1 MDDEGKLRQRSLWLA
16 RLTMTLFAAT
26 ALLIVGP
33 FLLGLRHTEWST
45 GHYLAYAAANWLPA
59 VFYLYALWAIGRA
72 FGAFGR
78 GGTIGAAMARGCR
91 RAGVALALGGTAS
104 AVGVPNILGALL
116 RSGIIEGSRFGGG
129 TVLVF
134 DIAYLAVGVVGLA
147 LFLLG
152 GLLDRA
158 GRVAEEAQALRSE
171 LGEFV

>member
-1 MDDEGKLRQRSLWLA
+1 MDDEGKLRLRSLWLA
-16 RLTMTLFAAT
+16 RLTMILFAAT
-26 ALLIVGP
+26 AMLILGP
-33 FLLGLRHTEWST
+33 FLLGLRHTPWST
-45 GHYLAYAAANWLPA
+45 GTYLAYSAANWLPS

-91 RAGVALALGGTAS
+91 RAGIALALGGTAS

-116 RSGIIEGSRFGGG
+116 RSGIIEGSRFGSG
-129 TVLVF
+129 TILVF

-158 GRVAEEAQALRSE
+158 GRVAAEAQALRTE
-171 LGEFV
+171 LGEFF

>member
-1 MDDEGKLRQRSLWLA
+1 VGVEGKLRQRSLWLA
-16 RLTMTLFAAT
+16 RLTMTLFVAT

-33 FLLGLRHTEWST
+33 FLLGLSHTEWST
-45 GHYLAYAAANWLPA
+45 SQYLAYASANWLPA

-72 FGAFGR
+72 FGAFGK

-91 RAGVALALGGTAS
+91 RAGIALALGGTAS

-116 RSGIIEGSRFGGG
+116 RSGIIEASRFGGG

-134 DIAYLAVGVVGLA
+134 DVAYLAVGVVGLA

>member
-1 MDDEGKLRQRSLWLA
+1 MDDESKLRQRSLWLS
-16 RLTMTLFAAT
+16 RLTMALLAAT
-26 ALLIVGP
+26 AAVIVLP
-33 FLLGLRHTEWST
+33 FLIGLGRSAWST
-45 GHYLAYAAANWLPA
+45 GHFIAYSAANALPS
-59 VFYLYALWAIGRA
+59 VFYLYALWAMGRA

-91 RAGVALALGGTAS
+91 RAGIALALGGAAS

-116 RSGIIEGSRFGGG
+116 RSGIIEGSRFGSS

-134 DIAYLAVGVVGLA
+134 DVAYLAVGVVGLA

-152 GLLDRA
+152 DLLDRA
-158 GRVAEEAQALRSE
+158 GRLAEEAQALRSE

>member
-1 MDDEGKLRQRSLWLA
+1 MDDETKLRQRSLWLS
-16 RLTMTLFAAT
+16 RVTMALFAAT
-26 ALLIVGP
+26 TLVIVLP
-33 FLLGLRHTEWST
+33 FLLGLGRTEWST
-45 GHYLAYAAANWLPA
+45 GNYLAYAAANWLPA
-59 VFYLYALWAIGRA
+59 AFYLYALWAIGRA
-72 FGAFGR
+72 FGAFGK

-104 AVGVPNILGALL
+104 AIGVPNILGALL
-116 RSGIIEGSRFGGG
+116 RSGIIEASRFGSE

-134 DIAYLAVGVVGLA
+134 DVAYLAVGVVGLA